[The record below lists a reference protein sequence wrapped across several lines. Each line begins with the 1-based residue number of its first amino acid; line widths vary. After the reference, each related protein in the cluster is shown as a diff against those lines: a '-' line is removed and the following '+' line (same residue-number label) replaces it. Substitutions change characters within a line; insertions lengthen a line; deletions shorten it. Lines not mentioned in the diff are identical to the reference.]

1 MQKFPSW
8 AMWIMGLLTLVAAA
22 LLILAI
28 VLGIRAG
35 QQQLAI
41 QNRQAAAM
49 ALADAIDLHARG
61 DHEGALDAYK
71 YVLQLEPDNAA
82 ARAGIQEVLALVAGR
97 PAAAPV
103 VVPAPPAAAEPPPTV
118 AATEPAPPTATA
130 AGGGTVTSSGEALM
144 QAAATAYGAGRWQEA
159 ISRLVALR
167 QTDPAYQTDR
177 VTEMLFEAYVNLGS
191 EKDNEDNLE
200 EALSFFD
207 KALQL
212 HPDDIEV
219 RAERTL
225 IARYLDVLTFFG
237 ADWERAVQTLE
248 ELYALEPGY
257 RDVAVRLQQARVA
270 YGDSLVARSDP
281 CGAVEQYSAAATL
294 TVSNELLAKR
304 DEAETRCTQGESLAA
319 TTGAGADVATPTAA
333 LPGNTPAQSA
343 ASANTATGGA
353 VRGRLLY
360 SARDTTTGRYFINA
374 QTLGSNSP
382 PLLLQEDGV
391 QPVLRPDGQRLLFRN
406 VRDDMR
412 GIAAVDPG
420 TGLLLQ
426 FSRFA
431 EDSMPSWNPQ
441 GNRLAFASNRE
452 GDRIWRVYAKW
463 AEVEGDTTTLSIG
476 EAPAWH
482 PTNDLIAFRGCDAT
496 GNACGI
502 WVMNGS
508 GGDRAPLTTI
518 QADNRPA
525 WSPNGRYVVFMSDG
539 RDGNMEVYRLDVNS
553 GQVLRLTDSPAI
565 DGLPTVSPDG
575 RWVAFVSNRDGSWKV
590 WYVAI
595 DGGAAAILTPIDG
608 DLGNWLD
615 QGIQWVN

>member
-1 MQKFPSW
+1 
-8 AMWIMGLLTLVAAA
+8 MWIMGLLTLVAAA

-28 VLGIRAG
+28 VLGVRAG

-41 QNRQAAAM
+41 QNRQEAAM
-49 ALADAIDLHARG
+49 ALADAIDFHARG
-61 DHEGALDAYK
+61 EYEAALDAYK
-71 YVLQLEPDNAA
+71 YVLQLEPDNST
-82 ARAGIQEVLALVAGR
+82 ARTGIQEVLALVAAGR
-97 PAAAPV
+97 QPSAAATLTA
-103 VVPAPPAAAEPPPTV
+103 PAVAAEPPPTV
-118 AATEPAPPTATA
+118 AATDTPLPSPTNAPE
-130 AGGGTVTSSGEALM
+130 GGSVTSSGAALM
-144 QAAATAYGAGRWQEA
+144 QAAAAAYSAGRWQEA

-167 QTDPAYQTDR
+167 QTDPSYQPDR
-177 VTEMLFEAYVNLGS
+177 VTDMLFEAYVNLAT
-191 EKDNEDNLE
+191 EKDNENNLE

-207 KALQL
+207 RALQL
-212 HPDDIEV
+212 HPDDITV

-257 RDVAVRLQQARVA
+257 RDVAVRLRQARIA

-294 TVSNELLAKR
+294 AATSELAAKR
-304 DEAETRCTQGESLAA
+304 AEAETRCDEGDPYAVAA
-319 TTGAGADVATPTAA
+319 NTEANVATPAA
-333 LPGNTPAQSA
+333 ANPGNPSSQNV
-343 ASANTATGGA
+343 ASANTAAPGGA

-360 SARDTTTGRYFINA
+360 SARDITTGRHFLSAQALGGNA
-374 QTLGSNSP
+374 P
-382 PLLLQEDGV
+382 PVLLQEDGV

-420 TGLLLQ
+420 SGLLLQ

-431 EDSMPSWNPQ
+431 EDSMPTWNPQ
-441 GNRLAFASNRE
+441 GNRIAFASNRE

-463 AEVEGDTTTLSIG
+463 AEVDGDTTMLSIG

-482 PTNDLIAFRGCDAT
+482 PTSDLIAFRGCDAT
-496 GNACGI
+496 GNNCGI

-539 RDGNMEVYRLDVNS
+539 RDGSMDVYRLDASN

-590 WYVAI
+590 WYVSI
-595 DGGAAAILTPIDG
+595 DGGAAAILTPING

-615 QGIQWVN
+615 HGIQWVN